1 MSEGAG
7 LRVRET
13 DADVVIIGGGAS
25 GLSLAHA
32 LATSEGAGSC
42 SYGSGKLSV
51 ALVEAP
57 EGPLRPAE
65 RTWCFW
71 EEAAGEFDDAVTAS
85 WGRLRV
91 HGPDGH
97 VSGGGLG
104 RLRYKMIRS
113 AGFEQLVHARLAD
126 LEHVRLLR
134 ATAHEVRATADAA
147 EVRCTTADG
156 RAAHVRGRIVYDSRP
171 LPSLPPARTTLLQ
184 HFRGWFVRTRRPAFD
199 PEVADLMDFRVPQP
213 PHGLA
218 FGYVLPLGP
227 RDALVE
233 YTRFSRAPLS
243 RESYDRALRHYT
255 TDVLRLGALE
265 IRDAEQGVIP
275 MTDARFPRH
284 AGAGVFR
291 IGAAGGATRP
301 ATGYTFSASRRQT
314 GGIAAALRAGRSG
327 AVPAPWSRRAM
338 AMDAV
343 MLRALDT
350 GRVDGPR
357 FFSTLFRRTP
367 PEQLLRFLDGRT
379 GLFEDLRIGFAVP
392 MWPMLRTAL
401 ELPFLPRRPAGASRT
416 AIAQAPVTGAS
427 PP

>member
-1 MSEGAG
+1 MS
-7 LRVRET
+7 VRET

-32 LATSEGAGSC
+32 LAASDDTGRHSGGSDR
-42 SYGSGKLSV
+42 LSV

-57 EGPLRPAE
+57 EGPSRPAE

-85 WGRLRV
+85 WRRIRV
-91 HGPDGH
+91 HGSDGQ
-97 VSGGGLG
+97 VFGGDLG
-104 RLRYKMIRS
+104 PMRYKMIRS
-113 AGFEQLVHARLAD
+113 AGFERLVHTRLSD
-126 LEHVRLLR
+126 LDHVRLLR
-134 ATAHEVRATADAA
+134 ATAHEVRATADGA

-156 RAAHVRGRIVYDSRP
+156 LPARVRGRIVYDSRP

-184 HFRGWFVRTRRPAFD
+184 HFRGWFVRTRQPVFD

-255 TDVLRLGALE
+255 ADVLELGELE

-275 MTDARFPRH
+275 MTDAHFPRR

-291 IGAAGGATRP
+291 IGAASGATRP
-301 ATGYTFSASRRQT
+301 ATGYTFSAARRQT
-314 GGIAAALRAGRSG
+314 RGIAAALRAGRG
-327 AVPAPWSRRAM
+327 DAVPAPWSRRAM

-350 GRVDGPR
+350 GRVEGPQ

-367 PEQLLRFLDGRT
+367 PERLLRFLDGRT

-401 ELPFLPRRPAGASRT
+401 ELPFLPRQPAVART
-416 AIAQAPVTGAS
+416 AVAQAPVTGVLLPHD
-427 PP
+427 PPPP